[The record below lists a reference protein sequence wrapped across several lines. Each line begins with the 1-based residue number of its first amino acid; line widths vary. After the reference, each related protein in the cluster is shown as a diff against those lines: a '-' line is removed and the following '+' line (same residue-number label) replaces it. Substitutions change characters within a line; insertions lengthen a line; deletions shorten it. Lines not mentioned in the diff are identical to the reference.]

1 MADKIN
7 IENFWRYCSEKI
19 EEMINDYKD
28 IKNKPYDP
36 TEDIKDIVA
45 MILDKFSNNKNY
57 MSGIKTLIDKVQ
69 VDEENNTI
77 FFEVE
82 DGFDKSDCE
91 DCDDKENCDVYKEMN
106 NVADKNII
114 PTPITKDR
122 DWIRIFDDVNVD
134 ELNRAIDQFE
144 KEFDDC
150 PYLIMSKDTL
160 MFFEQYSDQY
170 DIKNTCLGID
180 TDDVDC
186 DDYEDCESCP
196 YEPDD
201 EGKVIVEHECET
213 GNVTASYLHND
224 NDYIIAIDNNLPFGV
239 VKVR

>member
-7 IENFWRYCSEKI
+7 VENFYKKVYKKV
-19 EEMINDYKD
+19 EEMINDYKNT
-28 IKNKPYDP
+28 KEKSYDP
-36 TEDIKDIVA
+36 TEDVKDIVA

-57 MSGIKTLIDKVQ
+57 MNGIKTLIDKVQ
-69 VDEENNTI
+69 IDEENDTI

-82 DGFDKSDCE
+82 DGFDESDCE
-91 DCDDKENCDVYKEMN
+91 DCDDKENSC
-106 NVADKNII
+106 II
-114 PTPITKDR
+114 PTSTSEDKDYVS
-122 DWIRIFDDVNVD
+122 IFSELSVDD
-134 ELNRAIDQFE
+134 LNKAIKQFE
-144 KEFDDC
+144 SEFEDK

-170 DIKNTCLGID
+170 DIKNTCLEMD

-186 DDYEDCESCP
+186 DDYEDCEGCP

-201 EGKVIVEHECET
+201 EGKVVVEHECET

-224 NDYIIAIDNNLPFGV
+224 NDYIIAIDNNLAFGV